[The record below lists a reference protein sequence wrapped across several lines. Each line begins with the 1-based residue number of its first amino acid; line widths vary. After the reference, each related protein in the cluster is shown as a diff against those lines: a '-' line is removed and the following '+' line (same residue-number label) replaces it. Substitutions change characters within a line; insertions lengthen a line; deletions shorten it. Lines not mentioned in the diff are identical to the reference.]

1 MGCEADVNQGRWPR
15 ACRNHQQNLVPLAL
29 KRNRF
34 GGRGACP
41 VAGAQTII
49 PVALMRSRGRSVG
62 PLLLESGLNF
72 LDRAISDF
80 FRHVDAGAGLQ
91 PHEPPEEGNEA
102 LGVIHGR
109 RWR

>member
-1 MGCEADVNQGRWPR
+1 M
-15 ACRNHQQNLVPLAL
+15 
-29 KRNRF
+29 
-34 GGRGACP
+34 
-41 VAGAQTII
+41 
-49 PVALMRSRGRSVG
+49 G

-80 FRHVDAGAGLQ
+80 FRHVDAGLQ
-91 PHEPPEEGNEA
+91 RQDPPEEGSEA